1 MERRPHRTIRS
12 LQRFL
17 FLDILQDSVARPIL
31 LYVSIMLL
39 FCTLFYHLVE
49 GWSLLDSFYFVAITF
64 TTIGY
69 GDFSPT
75 QPLTKIVTIFL
86 AFNGV
91 AVLLMLLD
99 EIQRIRRLQL
109 EEDIVARR
117 QAEEARKRQR
127 QEKQAALENNKSPME
142 REDVPRE

>member
-1 MERRPHRTIRS
+1 MKRPHHTIRS
-12 LQRFL
+12 LQRFF
-17 FLDILQDSVARPIL
+17 FLDAFQDGAARPIL
-31 LYVSIMLL
+31 IYVAVMLASCSL
-39 FCTLFYHLVE
+39 VYHLLE

-75 QPLTKIVTIFL
+75 QPLTKLLTIFL

-109 EEDIVARR
+109 EEDLIDRR
-117 QAEEARKRQR
+117 HAEEERQR
-127 QEKQAALENNKSPME
+127 RRLEKQADQENKSQLE
-142 REDVPRE
+142 SDNGRRQ

>member
-1 MERRPHRTIRS
+1 MRRPYRTIRS
-12 LQRFL
+12 MQRFF
-17 FLDILQDSVARPIL
+17 FLDALQDGAARPVLI
-31 LYVSIMLL
+31 YVGVMLVSCSL
-39 FCTLFYHLVE
+39 VYHWLE
-49 GWSLLDSFYFVAITF
+49 GWSLLDSFYFVSITF

-75 QPLTKIVTIFL
+75 QPLTKLLTIFL

-109 EEDIVARR
+109 EEDLINRR
-117 QAEEARKRQR
+117 QADEERQR
-127 QEKQAALENNKSPME
+127 RRLEKQAAQENKSQME
-142 REDVPRE
+142 NDNVRKQ

>member
-1 MERRPHRTIRS
+1 MGRRPHRTIRS
-12 LQRFL
+12 FQRFF
-17 FLDILQDSVARPIL
+17 FLDAFQDTTARPIVI
-31 LYVSIMLL
+31 YVGGMLVS
-39 FCTLFYHLVE
+39 CTLFYHLLE

-75 QPLTKIVTIFL
+75 QPLTKIITIFL

-109 EEDIVARR
+109 EEDMINRR
-117 QAEEARKRQR
+117 RAEEVRQR
-127 QEKQAALENNKSPME
+127 RRLEKQAAKENKSQME
-142 REDVPRE
+142 SENAPK

>member
-1 MERRPHRTIRS
+1 MGRRPYNTIRS
-12 LQRFL
+12 LKRFF
-17 FLDILQDSVARPIL
+17 FLDILQDKSARPIVI
-31 LYVSIMLL
+31 YVGVMLVS
-39 FCTLFYHLVE
+39 CALFYHWLE

-75 QPLTKIVTIFL
+75 QPLTKVITIFL

-109 EEDIVARR
+109 EEDIT
-117 QAEEARKRQR
+117 RKREADAARQR
-127 QEKQAALENNKSPME
+127 KREEKN
-142 REDVPRE
+142 R

>member
-1 MERRPHRTIRS
+1 MSRRPYRTIRS
-12 LQRFL
+12 LQRF
-17 FLDILQDSVARPIL
+17 FFIDALQDSTARPVLI
-31 LYVSIMLL
+31 YVGVMLVS
-39 FCTLFYHLVE
+39 CTLFYHLLE

-75 QPLTKIVTIFL
+75 QPLTKVITIFL

-109 EEDIVARR
+109 EEDMINRR
-117 QAEEARKRQR
+117 RAEEERQR
-127 QEKQAALENNKSPME
+127 RRLEKKAARENKTQQES
-142 REDVPRE
+142 EDVH

>member
-1 MERRPHRTIRS
+1 MSRRPYRTIRS
-12 LQRFL
+12 LQRF
-17 FLDILQDSVARPIL
+17 FFIDALQDSTARPVLI
-31 LYVSIMLL
+31 YVGVMLVS
-39 FCTLFYHLVE
+39 CTLFYHLLE

-75 QPLTKIVTIFL
+75 QPLTKVITIFL

-109 EEDIVARR
+109 EEDMINRR
-117 QAEEARKRQR
+117 RAEEERQR
-127 QEKQAALENNKSPME
+127 RRLEKKAARENKTQQE
-142 REDVPRE
+142 REDVH

>member
-1 MERRPHRTIRS
+1 MKRPHRTIRS
-12 LQRFL
+12 LQRFF
-17 FLDILQDSVARPIL
+17 FLDAFQDGAARPIL
-31 LYVSIMLL
+31 IYVAVMLASCSL
-39 FCTLFYHLVE
+39 VYHLLE

-75 QPLTKIVTIFL
+75 QPLTKLLTIFL

-109 EEDIVARR
+109 EEDLIDRR
-117 QAEEARKRQR
+117 HAEEERQR
-127 QEKQAALENNKSPME
+127 RRLEKQADQENKSQLE
-142 REDVPRE
+142 SDNGRRQ

>member
-1 MERRPHRTIRS
+1 MKRPYRTIRS
-12 LQRFL
+12 LQRFF
-17 FLDILQDSVARPIL
+17 FLDAFQDGAARPIL
-31 LYVSIMLL
+31 IYVAVMLASCSL
-39 FCTLFYHLVE
+39 VYHLLE
-49 GWSLLDSFYFVAITF
+49 GWSLLDSFYFVSITF

-75 QPLTKIVTIFL
+75 QPLTKLLTIFL

-109 EEDIVARR
+109 EEDLIDRR
-117 QAEEARKRQR
+117 HAEEERQR
-127 QEKQAALENNKSPME
+127 RRLEKQAAQENKSQLE
-142 REDVPRE
+142 SDNGRRK